1 MKYQTKGTCSTSID
15 IELEN
20 GIVQSVSFTGGC
32 NGNLQGISKLVA
44 GMDANL
50 KGIASLVTGMEIE
63 DAISRLKGIR
73 CGFKPTS
80 CPDQLAQALES
91 MI

>member
-44 GMDANL
+44 GMDAR
-50 KGIASLVTGMEIE
+50 E
-63 DAISRLKGIR
+63 AIQRLKGIR
-73 CGFKPTS
+73 CGYKPTS

>member
-44 GMDANL
+44 GMDAR
-50 KGIASLVTGMEIE
+50 E
-63 DAISRLKGIR
+63 AIQRLKGIR
-73 CGFKPTS
+73 CGYKSTS
-80 CPDQLAQALES
+80 CPDQLAHALEQ
-91 MI
+91 IKEGNC